1 MLTFSIT
8 AAANRFGSAHLA
20 YRTLIV
26 QTVFPP
32 LRKIAIFYNSL
43 YINYKILSIQ
53 EYATNLQQKYPK
65 MLRLFSKE
73 LFGLPKPDY
82 GNANVKSVFFTM
94 DI

>member
-8 AAANRFGSAHLA
+8 AAANRFCSAHLA

-26 QTVFPP
+26 QTVFPL

-53 EYATNLQQKYPK
+53 EYATNL
-65 MLRLFSKE
+65 
-73 LFGLPKPDY
+73 
-82 GNANVKSVFFTM
+82 
-94 DI
+94 